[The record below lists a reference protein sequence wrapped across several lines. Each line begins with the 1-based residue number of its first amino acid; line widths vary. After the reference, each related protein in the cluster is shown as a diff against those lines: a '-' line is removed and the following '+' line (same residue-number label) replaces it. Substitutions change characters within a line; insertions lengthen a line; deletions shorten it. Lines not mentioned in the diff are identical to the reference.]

1 MTKRNGYEITPGDR
15 WLFVG
20 PKRQFPEGP
29 EEVEIEDIQRG
40 EVKIRFLVGRL
51 VGKREWHRPSLLYA
65 PIEHVKALRD
75 REEHD
80 RKINAEELSHAE
92 EHAVFTVAETFDRDD
107 PPLSGSWKFDLDPQ
121 RLVDLLHMSVR
132 KITAVP
138 LARRSEMPG
147 RWHLPGTHQRLLAR
161 RLCEGFP
168 ELVHDYAT
176 LELDQHLR
184 RRLRQR
190 DSIRG
195 STYAE
200 IDLEEPLISVYRE
213 PYLIV
218 CSWCHVRPDCDRLD
232 VLENQ
237 RIEIRWLFN
246 ELVNTIEK
254 LGRYSPQARTAA
266 TRTLRD
272 HYDFTKDIPIG
283 HWPGVPPRRKSE

>member
-1 MTKRNGYEITPGDR
+1 MTKRNGYEIVPGER

-29 EEVEIEDIQRG
+29 EEVEVEDIQRG
-40 EVKIRFLVGRL
+40 KVRIRFVAGRL

-65 PIEHVKALRD
+65 PIEYVKAVRD

-80 RKINAEELSHAE
+80 RKINAEELSRAE

-121 RLVDLLHMSVR
+121 RLVDLLQISVNE
-132 KITAVP
+132 ITAVP
-138 LARRSEMPG
+138 LARRSDMPG

-161 RLCEGFP
+161 RLCQGFP

-176 LELDQHLR
+176 VELDRGLK

-190 DSIRG
+190 ETIRG

-200 IDLEEPLISVYRE
+200 IDLEEPLTSAYRE

-218 CSWCHVRPDCDRLD
+218 CSWCQVQPSCDRLD

-237 RIEIRWLFN
+237 RTEIRWLFN
-246 ELVNTIEK
+246 ELLNTIQR
-254 LGRYSPQARTAA
+254 LGRYSPQSRDAA
-266 TRTLRD
+266 TRKLRD
-272 HYDFTKDIPIG
+272 HYDFTENVPIG
-283 HWPGVPPRRKSE
+283 QWPGLPTLEKVT